1 MMDESKGYIMTIVGI
16 VATSILLYRIDYQI
30 NNEMVQCAISIVL
43 AILFCLLY
51 VIEVIGNIAK
61 FVTGFIVSYV
71 MGMPLYWRVVKL
83 IIPEDMQLL
92 VVMLCFVLVGI
103 VIGFLLR
110 NYTENTFLEAQVGI
124 NTGRFLYAFFKP
136 ISSMNKNIQCRIE
149 AKKSK
154 EDKKDS
160 SIKRKMLEFDEL
172 KAENEKLRILF
183 SSFES
188 ENTSLKL
195 ENGRLKLENTSL
207 KAENIGLKEENI
219 TMKSRMELFENNNK
233 KSSFHNNGLESLFSE
248 ADSDI
253 RKKRYRKLSQIFHP
267 DSEVGNAEIF
277 RKIKEAYEGVENY

>member
-110 NYTENTFLEAQVGI
+110 NYTENTFLEAQVEI
-124 NTGRFLYAFFKP
+124 NTGRFLYAF
-136 ISSMNKNIQCRIE
+136 
-149 AKKSK
+149 
-154 EDKKDS
+154 
-160 SIKRKMLEFDEL
+160 L
-172 KAENEKLRILF
+172 
-183 SSFES
+183 
-188 ENTSLKL
+188 
-195 ENGRLKLENTSL
+195 
-207 KAENIGLKEENI
+207 
-219 TMKSRMELFENNNK
+219 SR
-233 KSSFHNNGLESLFSE
+233 
-248 ADSDI
+248 
-253 RKKRYRKLSQIFHP
+253 
-267 DSEVGNAEIF
+267 
-277 RKIKEAYEGVENY
+277 